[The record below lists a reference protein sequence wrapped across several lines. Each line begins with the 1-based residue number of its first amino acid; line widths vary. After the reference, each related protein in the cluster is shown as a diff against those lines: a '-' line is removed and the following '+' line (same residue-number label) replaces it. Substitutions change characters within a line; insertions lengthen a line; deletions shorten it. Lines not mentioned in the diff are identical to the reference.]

1 MDFTLFISQD
11 VTVKNDGSAKGNVKY
26 LRSSSC
32 RNVRVLRIK
41 LKSNH

>member
-1 MDFTLFISQD
+1 MDFTLLISQD

-32 RNVRVLRIK
+32 RNIRDSDSLGNCV
-41 LKSNH
+41 